1 MCRIELSTFFNF
13 IPDPSGFPKHTAISF
28 WSLPCDTADHERVRM
43 YIGSFVCVCVCILYA
58 HFSFCVCVCL
68 CVCVCVLSYI
78 NCAQT
83 SLSATNYNCIP
94 QSVSIVLFPQKNRHI
109 AHNSH
114 SLICTWASD
123 GLHSCLSH
131 QCKANAEPV
140 PCDLSYRLL
149 YKHKHHLP
157 QPATGKI

>member
-1 MCRIELSTFFNF
+1 MCRIELSTVFNF
-13 IPDPSGFPKHTAISF
+13 IPDPSGFPKHTAVSL

-58 HFSFCVCVCL
+58 HVSCCVCVF
-68 CVCVCVLSYI
+68 SYI

-83 SLSATNYNCIP
+83 SLSATNYDSVP
-94 QSVSIVLFPQKNRHI
+94 QSVSIVPFCRSVVYV
-109 AHNSH
+109 AHNPH

-123 GLHSCLSH
+123 GLRSCLSH

-140 PCDLSYRLL
+140 PRDLSRRLL